1 MQIQVSLIVEISAT
15 ATVAEIEQQIQ
26 TAGQQSMQ
34 KAMQQSIRAWEE
46 QHRRCPQC
54 EKNQVRLEG
63 TVRRHLQT
71 LFGPVRLAMRRFRCQ
86 GCWHRSCP
94 ARRLLAPLQQGTV
107 TEPLQEAA
115 VLAGA
120 SWPYRQAAQVLHRL
134 CGASISGEQVR
145 LLTNRAG
152 TTHAKLQQEAAQQTG
167 SAPQVLCTTAQRAQ
181 DRGVIGL
188 DGGWVASRDQRGGM
202 EGKVGVVAMHKELLP
217 SRPVPKLSE
226 LTWYE
231 IAKRSSKGWRL
242 TPAPPRARFKQR
254 RYVATFAS
262 SRQLGVLA
270 SHAADQLGMERQTA
284 VVVADGADWIKQET
298 QRHFPQAT
306 TILDWPHLWRVV
318 GKALRSMSTATN
330 QSDRWRDQQSE
341 QLRCW
346 LWNGHVEP
354 VEERLTSWLAEA
366 GPTAG
371 KAIRKALTYLSNQ
384 RAWIGSYKHW
394 QQQGYPVGSGIIER
408 AVAIVINR
416 RMKKRGMRWKRTNA
430 TSVVA
435 LRVDFLNEDWQLS
448 PPTRSF
454 P

>member
-15 ATVAEIEQQIQ
+15 ATVAEMEQQIQ
-26 TAGQQSMQ
+26 TAGQQSMRQ
-34 KAMQQSIRAWEE
+34 AMQQSIRAWEE

-54 EKNQVRLEG
+54 DKNQVRLEG

-71 LFGPVRLAMRRFRCQ
+71 LFGPVGLAMRRFRCQ
-86 GCWHRSCP
+86 DCWHRYCP
-94 ARRLLAPLQQGTV
+94 ARNLLAPLQQGTV
-107 TEPLQEAA
+107 TQPLQEAA

-145 LLTNRAG
+145 LLTNRTG
-152 TTHAKLQQEAAQQTG
+152 TTHAKLQQEAARQAV
-167 SAPQVLCTTAQRAQ
+167 SAPQVVCTMTQSAQ

-188 DGGWVASRDQRGGM
+188 DGGWVASREQRGGM
-202 EGKVGVVAMHKELLP
+202 EGKVGVIAMQKELLP

-226 LTWYE
+226 VTWYE
-231 IAKRSSKGWRL
+231 IAKRARKGWRL
-242 TPAPPRARFKQR
+242 TPAPARARFKQR
-254 RYVATFAS
+254 KYVATFAP
-262 SRQLGVLA
+262 SRQIGEQA
-270 SHAADQLGMERQTA
+270 ACAADQLGIDRQMA
-284 VVVADGADWIKQET
+284 VVVADGADWIKQEA

-306 TILDWPHLWRVV
+306 KILDWPHLWRIVS
-318 GKALRSMSTATN
+318 KALRSMSTATN

-341 QLRCW
+341 QLRSW

-354 VEERLTSWLAEA
+354 AHERLTSWLAEA

-371 KAIRKALTYLSNQ
+371 KAIRQALTYLTNQ
-384 RAWIGSYKHW
+384 RAWIGSYEHW
-394 QQQGYPVGSGIIER
+394 KQQGYPVGSGIIER

-430 TSVVA
+430 TAVVA
-435 LRVDFLNEDWQLS
+435 LRVDLLNEDWSLS
-448 PPTRSF
+448 PSARSF